1 MLIKTF
7 KKRTRNWSIVAAAM
21 LSWFVLAGFV
31 LLPDL
36 DSNPPSDSTI
46 LEVNDE
52 LLLAGLDG
60 PYLFKKRNKIREIRV
75 VSSDS
80 SYEIQEFNYHSDDK
94 KAFEV
99 KVENEDKD
107 SFTFQL
113 RKKIRSPNTKH
124 KQPSKL
130 LAISDIEG
138 NFNAFYSLLIGNG
151 VMDKSYKW
159 TYGDGHLVLIGDF
172 VDRGTNVTQCLW
184 LIYMLEQ
191 EAEKAGGMV
200 HFILGNHEV
209 MNLLGQTEYVDKKYM
224 ALAHK
229 LSGKEDAS
237 KAYKYLMSNQRELVR
252 WMKSKNVIERIG
264 KTLFVHGGLS
274 KELMAA
280 NMSLGEINEFIRMG
294 LTREYFAD
302 DGEANLKKFLMGPL
316 GPLWYRGYIGRYKK
330 IYTKAT
336 QKDLNSTLRYF
347 QANQVAIGH
356 TVVAEVSS
364 DYEGKVYRTDIGFP
378 RIKFSGKAQA
388 LLIEKDNFY
397 RVNDFG
403 ERVLLNGND
412 EAVD

>member
-1 MLIKTF
+1 MPIKTF
-7 KKRTRNWSIVAAAM
+7 KKRTRNWCIVATAM
-21 LSWFVLAGFV
+21 LGWFVLAGFA

-36 DSNPPSDSTI
+36 DSIPPSDSTTY
-46 LEVNDE
+46 EVNDE
-52 LLLAGLDG
+52 LLLAGVDG
-60 PYLFKKRNKIREIRV
+60 PYIFKKRKKIREIRV
-75 VSSDS
+75 VSSDT
-80 SYEIQEFNYHSDDK
+80 SYEIQEFNYDVDDK

-113 RKKIRSPNTKH
+113 RNRIKSPSTKY

-138 NFNAFYSLLIGNG
+138 NFNAFYSLLVGNG

-252 WMKSKNVIERIG
+252 WMKSKNVMERIG
-264 KTLFVHGGLS
+264 KTLFVHGGIS
-274 KELMAA
+274 KELIAA
-280 NMSLGEINEFIRMG
+280 NMSIGEINEFMRTS
-294 LTREYFAD
+294 LTREYFSD

-330 IYTKAT
+330 IYTKIT

-347 QANQVAIGH
+347 QADQVAIGH

-403 ERVLLNGND
+403 ERVLLNGGE